1 MLVFLYAESEMKR
14 YELLFEELTY
24 TYIWRDLNIRNS
36 DVFIQSFLIYFNS
49 FKSIYSAWARHWS
62 EHYKLTLIRAYITVI
77 FVKDCYFFFERVF
90 AQLEWCSR
98 KYNFDIILK

>member
-36 DVFIQSFLIYFNS
+36 NVFIQSFLIYFNS
-49 FKSIYSAWARHWS
+49 F
-62 EHYKLTLIRAYITVI
+62 
-77 FVKDCYFFFERVF
+77 
-90 AQLEWCSR
+90 
-98 KYNFDIILK
+98 